1 MRISRLNHV
10 QITIPKGAEAQG
22 RAFYCDMLGLS
33 EIGKPASLESMGGF
47 WVQVGDMQ
55 VHVGT
60 EDGVDRNKSKAHVAY
75 QVDNLASWR
84 AKLESNGIQTGNSI
98 PIPGYDR
105 FEIRDP
111 FGNRVEFIQPIGL

>member
-1 MRISRLNHV
+1 MTTIQRLNHV

-22 RAFYCDMLGLS
+22 REFYCGLLGLQ
-33 EIGKPASLESMGGF
+33 EIPKPDSLQHMGGF
-47 WVQVGDMQ
+47 WLQIGDMA

-60 EDGVDRNKSKAHVAY
+60 EDGVDRSKSKAHVAY
-75 QVDNLASWR
+75 QVNDVSAWR
-84 AKLESNGIQTGNSI
+84 AKLEAIGIKIGDSI

-111 FGNRVEFIQPIGL
+111 FGNRVEFIQPVE

>member
-1 MRISRLNHV
+1 V

-22 RAFYCDMLGLS
+22 REFYCGVLGLQ
-33 EIGKPASLESMGGF
+33 EIPKPDSLQHMGGF
-47 WVQVGDMQ
+47 WLQIGDMA

-75 QVDNLASWR
+75 QVNDVTAWR
-84 AKLESNGIQTGNSI
+84 AKLETTGIKIGDSI

-111 FGNRVEFIQPIGL
+111 FGNRVEFIQLTELHG

>member
-1 MRISRLNHV
+1 MEIVRLNHV
-10 QITIPKGAEAQG
+10 QITIPKGTEAQG
-22 RAFYCDMLGLS
+22 REFYCELLGLQ
-33 EIGKPASLESMGGF
+33 EIPKPDSLMHMGGF
-47 WVQVGDMQ
+47 WLQIGDMA

-75 QVDNLASWR
+75 QVNDVKAWR
-84 AKLESNGIQTGNSI
+84 ARLEATGIKIGDSI

-111 FGNRVEFIQPIGL
+111 FGNRVEFIQPIA